1 MVDTDLQAANGGIR
15 QDCIRLGS
23 SAAFVIGEPEN
34 SSIDLKAF
42 KVLNFLELEI

>member
-23 SAAFVIGEPEN
+23 SATFVIGEPEN
-34 SSIDLKAF
+34 SSIDLAF